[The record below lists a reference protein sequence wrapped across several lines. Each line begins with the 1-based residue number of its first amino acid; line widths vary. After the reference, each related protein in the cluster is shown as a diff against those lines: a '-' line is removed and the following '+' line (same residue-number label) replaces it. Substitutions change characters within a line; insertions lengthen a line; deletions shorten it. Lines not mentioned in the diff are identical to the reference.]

1 MPEHPLDNPV
11 WTALTTLQAHWA
23 VIAPHARKFRPEI
36 GPIAALDA
44 PTREAYDSLA
54 SLEAEGEAAAFLL
67 FDPPQVPAGWKLI
80 EDVPLLQMLLDD
92 SPIPPPA
99 HEYIELSTADAPEM
113 LALATLTKPGPF
125 ALRTHELGRYI
136 GIRRE
141 GRLAAMAGIRLC
153 VPGYT
158 EVSAVCTHP
167 DFLGNGYARSLIA
180 VLVDEIRS
188 RGERPFLHVRQEN
201 TRAADL
207 YRRMGFRDRVTY
219 HLTVLV
225 KSSASSRPA
234 QA

>member
-11 WTALTTLQAHWA
+11 WNALTTLQSQWA
-23 VIAPHARKFRPEI
+23 VVAPHARKFRPEI

-54 SLEAEGEAAAFLL
+54 SLEGEASAILL
-67 FDPPQVPAGWKLI
+67 FDAPQLPACWTLI
-80 EDVPLLQMLLDD
+80 EDAPLLQMLLDD

-99 HEYIELSTADAPEM
+99 HEYIELSAADAPEM

-153 VPGYT
+153 VPAYT

-167 DFLGNGYARSLIA
+167 DFLGHGYARSLIA
-180 VLVDEIRS
+180 VLVDQIRS
-188 RGERPFLHVRQEN
+188 RGERPFLHVRPAN
-201 TRAADL
+201 TRAAEF
-207 YRRMGFRDRVTY
+207 YRRMGFRDRVLY
-219 HLTVLV
+219 HLTVIR
-225 KSSASSRPA
+225 K
-234 QA
+234 